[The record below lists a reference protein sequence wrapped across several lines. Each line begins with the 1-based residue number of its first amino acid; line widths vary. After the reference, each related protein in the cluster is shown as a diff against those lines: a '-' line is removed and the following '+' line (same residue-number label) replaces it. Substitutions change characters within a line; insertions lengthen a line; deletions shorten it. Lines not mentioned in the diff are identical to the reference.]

1 MSKYSQSPKVTESG
15 LPALSAQMKRLRLKF
30 LKSVKSESLD
40 QALETLRLNLAKE
53 KDETARLGSLAAQTW
68 LIRQR
73 LLSIASDDVPQVADC
88 LEVLEPARSKL
99 NFVPKTP
106 TQEQLMKSFIRFADT
121 LSTSMGKAFSWCIV
135 ILMGGTVYEVVMAY
149 AFNKPTLWNFDFSMQ
164 MYGAILMM
172 SGAYCLATEAHV
184 RGDVIYR
191 LFNQKTQAWIDLV
204 LYFIFFFPGVIALAF
219 YGYEYAAQA
228 WKIKETS
235 WSSPAQI
242 QIYMVKSM
250 IPAAGILL
258 IIQGISE
265 VFRSILC
272 IKVGQWPARMVVAE
286 ETEKILMRTSQE
298 EDNKNAV

>member
-1 MSKYSQSPKVTESG
+1 
-15 LPALSAQMKRLRLKF
+15 
-30 LKSVKSESLD
+30 
-40 QALETLRLNLAKE
+40 
-53 KDETARLGSLAAQTW
+53 
-68 LIRQR
+68 
-73 LLSIASDDVPQVADC
+73 
-88 LEVLEPARSKL
+88 
-99 NFVPKTP
+99 
-106 TQEQLMKSFIRFADT
+106 
-121 LSTSMGKAFSWCIV
+121 
-135 ILMGGTVYEVVMAY
+135 MGGTVYEVVMAY

-191 LFNQKTQAWIDLV
+191 LFSQRTQAWIDLV

-250 IPAAGILL
+250 IPAAGIML
-258 IIQGISE
+258 IIQGVSE
-265 VFRSILC
+265 VFRSIIC
-272 IKVGQWPARMVVAE
+272 IKTGIWPSRMVVAE
-286 ETEKILMRTSQE
+286 ETDKILMRTSQE
-298 EDNKNAV
+298 EDKNNVI